1 VDATVTTRWSR
12 AGLRI
17 ALALSAA
24 WWIVPAPASAAG
36 NVTLCQSDDQ
46 PGPGLNLE
54 NALQGGGMVTFSCG
68 GQATIR
74 ITKTHVLTSSTIVDG
89 RGAITLDAEGRQ
101 LTMFKVGAH
110 DVGLDLIGITLV
122 RSRRPQASGGGP
134 IDLGAGGSVV
144 ASSVYQRLRF
154 TLQSVIVRDN
164 ESPILVYGA
173 GAGGTTLIVRN
184 SDFRDNR
191 GAALTVT
198 GTASG
203 TVMQCTF
210 VGNEIGVHVLE
221 RVTVEQ
227 STFSR
232 HTAGAIVTGRS
243 VQLDVRHSR
252 FVENSAPRGGA
263 ITISGWLR
271 EARLESLTFERNEAT
286 QAGGAIAV
294 VPGASSIAYPLP
306 PVVTNVTMTN
316 LTFVGN
322 RAPRGGALDVD
333 AESDDTVTLT
343 RGLFQDNT
351 ASGDGGGLAARGG
364 RVAISGSIFHG
375 NKAGGRGSAAMVVGV
390 GEPAL
395 VANSLIVRNEAGQP
409 NGGAVAAVR
418 TVLKNVTIDSNRGG
432 GLAHLSE
439 VAVAAGPIEIW
450 NSIVAHNAPDNC
462 AGPINGFDARSANLQ
477 FPSGGPCVGMPAAEP
492 LLDPLFAPLPGSP
505 VLGAGDEGT
514 CSAAPVALRDV
525 YYQKRDS
532 PCSVGA
538 VERAPEHQ
546 QMRRARRERAA
557 EEKDRDHPVAGK

>member
-1 VDATVTTRWSR
+1 MTTRWLR

-17 ALALSAA
+17 TLALTVA
-24 WWIVPAPASAAG
+24 WSMAPRLASGAG

-46 PGPGLNLE
+46 PGPGLNLQS
-54 NALQGGGMVTFSCG
+54 ALQGGGTVTFSCG

-74 ITKTHVLTSSTIVDG
+74 ITRTHVLTSSTIVDG

-110 DVGLDLIGITLV
+110 DVGLDLVGLTVV

-134 IDLGAGGSVV
+134 IDIGAGGSVV

-154 TLQSVIVRDN
+154 TLQSVTVRDN

-173 GAGGTTLIVRN
+173 GADGTTLTVRN
-184 SDFRDNR
+184 SEFRNNR
-191 GAALTVT
+191 GAAVTVT

-210 VGNEIGVHVLE
+210 DGNETGVHVLE

-227 STFSR
+227 SSFSR

-243 VQLDVRHSR
+243 VHLEVRHSR

-271 EARLESLTFERNEAT
+271 EARLESLTFERNQAT

-294 VPGASSIAYPLP
+294 VPGASSIPYPLP

-322 RAPRGGALDVD
+322 RAPRGGAVDVD
-333 AESDDTVTLT
+333 AENDDTVTLT

-351 ASGDGGGLAARGG
+351 ASGDGGGIAARGG
-364 RVAISGSIFHG
+364 RVAVSGSIFHG
-375 NKAGGRGSAAMVVGV
+375 NKAGGRGSAAMVVG
-390 GEPAL
+390 GNEPAL
-395 VANSLIVRNEAGQP
+395 VANSLIVRNEAAQP
-409 NGGAVAAVR
+409 GGGAVSAVR

-432 GLAHLSE
+432 GLAHLS
-439 VAVAAGPIEIW
+439 AVAAPAARIEIW
-450 NSIVAHNAPDNC
+450 NSIVAHNAPANC
-462 AGPINGFDARSANLQ
+462 VGPVTGFEARSGNLQ
-477 FPSGGPCVGMPAAEP
+477 FPSGGPCVGIPAAEP
-492 LLDPLFAPLPGSP
+492 LLDPMFAPLPGSP
-505 VLGAGDEGT
+505 ALGAGDEGT

-525 YYQKRDS
+525 YYQKRDV

-557 EEKDRDHPVAGK
+557 EEKGRDRQGAGK